1 VKYVLLI
8 AGFLL
13 AASSGVLALARNSGG
28 MMGRGCMQMMQDM
41 HPGVSKQPNEQW
53 RQHR

>member
-1 VKYVLLI
+1 
-8 AGFLL
+8 
-13 AASSGVLALARNSGG
+13 